1 MGFSGGGS
9 NILKA
14 HKHDGTTV
22 QDGGSLD
29 ANNVTQMGMAAGDLM
44 YSDGTHLQILNL
56 GLATEQLAVNAG
68 ATAPE
73 WVTAAAG
80 SSGNL
85 ELIETKTASG
95 NTTTDFD
102 FTFAT
107 PLNFA
112 TDTAAMFFVIQGGT
126 DAGTDVRARI
136 GDTGNGSVYTTNYD
150 LVTTLNT
157 AGTVTGTSTTGGT
170 YWEVLPS
177 MGGWNRVSM
186 VGYITGSINNDGDTN
201 LTLTLSSN
209 AVLYSS
215 TMGGDNTTLTDG
227 TLKYFNAYVGSSYF
241 ENYSSCT
248 CYKVKRA

>member
-1 MGFSGGGS
+1 MGFSGGGA
-9 NILKA
+9 NITKS
-14 HKHDGTTV
+14 HTHDSTVV
-22 QDGGSLD
+22 QDGGAL
-29 ANNVTQMGMAAGDLM
+29 AANVTQFGLSAGSIL
-44 YSDGTHLQILNL
+44 YSDGSNIQELAV
-56 GLATEQLAVNAG
+56 GAATEQLAVNGG

-80 SSGNL
+80 GSGNL

-126 DAGTDVRARI
+126 DAGTDVRARV
-136 GDTGNGSVYTTNYD
+136 GDTTTGALYTTNYD
-150 LVTTLNT
+150 LTTTLNT
-157 AGTVTGTSTTGGT
+157 AGTVTGTSTTAQT

>member
-1 MGFSGGGS
+1 
-9 NILKA
+9 
-14 HKHDGTTV
+14 
-22 QDGGSLD
+22 
-29 ANNVTQMGMAAGDLM
+29 
-44 YSDGTHLQILNL
+44 
-56 GLATEQLAVNAG
+56 
-68 ATAPE
+68 
-73 WVTAAAG
+73 
-80 SSGNL
+80 
-85 ELIETKTASG
+85 
-95 NTTTDFD
+95 
-102 FTFAT
+102 
-107 PLNFA
+107 
-112 TDTAAMFFVIQGGT
+112 MFFVIQGGT
-126 DAGTDVRARI
+126 DAGTDVRARV
-136 GDTGNGSVYTTNYD
+136 GDTTTGALYTTNYD
-150 LVTTLNT
+150 LTTTLNT
-157 AGTVTGTSTTGGT
+157 AGTVTGTSTTAQT